1 MKRNSTFLINK
12 KRFNIKVSYLTEKNS
27 SSILRASMDKGKDNL
42 PINYDELVEIV
53 ENLFTVVDTRFREDA
68 SIEFII
74 AESTTLKLNF
84 KTLIDKLKPYG
95 YLGLLRRIDNEI
107 LLRVGASREKEKKTS
122 RIPFLLVVATI
133 TTVSIDGYFRTPSIA
148 GYNSVLTMFLYIVG
162 IMGIIGMHELSH
174 KIAASKHGI
183 RASLPYFI
191 PGLPTVLPTFGA
203 FISTRDPPTNRDS
216 LFDLGLSGPIGGL
229 IITLFVGVGGALTSF
244 STSVDVA
251 ENLGT
256 QTVTVDVFTETVL
269 SLFSS
274 QPEGSVLILSP
285 LTFAA
290 TIGFLITFLNLM
302 PAWQLDGGHIA
313 SSVLSKRQHKVATYI
328 SILVLFVLGF
338 TLMALFVLVLSIRT
352 PEASPL
358 DNVSE
363 LSRSRRVIFIGV
375 IVLAIA
381 LYFFTIANN
390 PFFSNSL

>member
-1 MKRNSTFLINK
+1 
-12 KRFNIKVSYLTEKNS
+12 
-27 SSILRASMDKGKDNL
+27 MDKGKDNL

-107 LLRVGASREKEKKTS
+107 LLRVGVAREKEKKTS

-203 FISTRDPPTNRDS
+203 FISTQDPPTNRDS

-244 STSVDVA
+244 STSVDIA

-328 SILVLFVLGF
+328 SILVLFLLGF

-375 IVLAIA
+375 IILAIA

-390 PFFSNSL
+390 PFFSTSL